1 LKAWSPRISYRGGLL
16 KGGSFGGNPLDGNLF
31 ELPYNPH
38 VGIIDGQHQTN
49 VYTSLVSSYVAQRI
63 PKKPI

>member
-1 LKAWSPRISYRGGLL
+1 LL